1 MKSILYAV
9 ALMVGVLGATGNALA
24 WGSLAIDSNQGSAYG
39 YSYDYPTAQAAD
51 TRAINEC
58 GGPNVCH
65 VVKNFERGCGAYAAD
80 QAPGGSA
87 YGWGT
92 APTKEQAQNIALSYC
107 RQYGGTD
114 CIIRVWSCNSR

>member
-1 MKSILYAV
+1 MKSVLCV
-9 ALMVGVLGATGNALA
+9 ATVIIGMFGITNNAFA

-51 TRAINEC
+51 ARALKEC
-58 GGPNVCH
+58 GAGCH
-65 VVKNFERGCGAYAAD
+65 IVKNFERGCGAYAAD

-92 APTKEQAQNIALSYC
+92 ASTKQEAQNIALSYC

-114 CIIRVWSCNSR
+114 CIIRVWSCNSY